1 MSIWGRVSQNSLPGV
16 QNLQILGF
24 FWQFALQRRE
34 TLDSAAT
41 KLTCTLYEAWLGLGT
56 PTMYNRAREKVE
68 EILAAPLVDPMPE
81 SVSRELDEILLAAD
95 KELAATD

>member
-1 MSIWGRVSQNSLPGV
+1 MSRDCLYNTRLATWSNEFFTPG
-16 QNLQILGF
+16 LIGHHF
-24 FWQFALQRRE
+24 
-34 TLDSAAT
+34 
-41 KLTCTLYEAWLGLGT
+41 YEAWLGLGT

-81 SVSRELDEILLAAD
+81 SISRELDEILLAAD